1 MPGRGTWFASVSAIT
16 LEDGLEIDRSADP
29 HAIGVVVGGTVWVR
43 MIGRW
48 VANLRLEW
56 AIDRRTKRSGVS

>member
-16 LEDGLEIDRSADP
+16 LEDGLEIGRSADA
-29 HAIGVVVGGTVWVR
+29 HAIGRVVGGTVWGR

-56 AIDRRTKRSGVS
+56 AFDRRTNRSGVS